1 MDLLK
6 KYKKQKLLKK
16 DDTSSSSSLSSSS
29 SSSSSSS
36 LPIYNVKDEILLS
49 IEKYSTTILVGET
62 GSGKST
68 QLPQYLMKN
77 KKTNSKC
84 IICTQ
89 PRRVAAITLAQR
101 VAYEQKV
108 DIGKEVGYSVRFED
122 KCSNDTQVKYVTD
135 GVLLREFM
143 SDHNLLTYN
152 TIILDEAHERSLQTD
167 ILMGLLRQLQE
178 KRPELRLV
186 IMSATLQV
194 DLFMNYFKNPNFVKI
209 PGRQHPV
216 DVYYVKEPEPDYIDA
231 ALLTCLQIHEE
242 EEPGGVLV
250 FLPGQE
256 DIEGLQS
263 LLEEH
268 LPSIKGK
275 INNDINENDDHD
287 ENNNKKR
294 RLQMDKASLK
304 DFEIFPLYAALSADD
319 QLKAFATTNPWIRK
333 FVLSTNIAETSVTI
347 SGIKYVVDLGFVK
360 TRLINPS
367 SGLDML
373 KILPVSQSQANQ
385 RAGRAG
391 RETAGK
397 CFRLFD
403 EKTFESLDISSL
415 PEIQRVGIGQVV
427 LQLKVLGVNSIPDFP
442 FLSPPSPI
450 ALKDAID
457 LLRSLGALNKRHEL
471 TENGR
476 KMASL
481 PLDPSFAYLLLKSQ
495 EFKCVNE
502 MLTAV
507 AVLSSDSLFLQP
519 DKEAA
524 KNAAGQAHKR
534 FAAKEG
540 DLLTV
545 INIYD
550 SWIKSNQDMNWTNR
564 NYLSFR
570 ALKHAL
576 SVRKQ
581 LSELLTKLGID
592 ITLTC
597 KPEKEPFLRC
607 LAAGLFLNVAKKTAD
622 YSIDRSVNLK
632 HKYKDIKSSGAPYKT
647 IRGGQP
653 VHIHPSSTLFHNSS
667 GGGKTLPDCV
677 VYAELLI
684 TSKQYLRTVT
694 AVDSTWLPV
703 KNSLNLGN

>member
-1 MDLLK
+1 
-6 KYKKQKLLKK
+6 
-16 DDTSSSSSLSSSS
+16 
-29 SSSSSSS
+29 
-36 LPIYNVKDEILLS
+36 
-49 IEKYSTTILVGET
+49 
-62 GSGKST
+62 
-68 QLPQYLMKN
+68 
-77 KKTNSKC
+77 
-84 IICTQ
+84 
-89 PRRVAAITLAQR
+89 
-101 VAYEQKV
+101 
-108 DIGKEVGYSVRFED
+108 
-122 KCSNDTQVKYVTD
+122 
-135 GVLLREFM
+135 
-143 SDHNLLTYN
+143 
-152 TIILDEAHERSLQTD
+152 
-167 ILMGLLRQLQE
+167 
-178 KRPELRLV
+178 
-186 IMSATLQV
+186 
-194 DLFMNYFKNPNFVKI
+194 
-209 PGRQHPV
+209 
-216 DVYYVKEPEPDYIDA
+216 
-231 ALLTCLQIHEE
+231 
-242 EEPGGVLV
+242 
-250 FLPGQE
+250 
-256 DIEGLQS
+256 
-263 LLEEH
+263 
-268 LPSIKGK
+268 
-275 INNDINENDDHD
+275 
-287 ENNNKKR
+287 
-294 RLQMDKASLK
+294 
-304 DFEIFPLYAALSADD
+304 
-319 QLKAFATTNPWIRK
+319 
-333 FVLSTNIAETSVTI
+333 
-347 SGIKYVVDLGFVK
+347 
-360 TRLINPS
+360 
-367 SGLDML
+367 ML

-403 EKTFESLDISSL
+403 ESSFESLDISSL

-450 ALKDAID
+450 ALKDAIE

-481 PLDPSFAYLLLKSQ
+481 PLDPSFAFLLLKSQ

-507 AVLSSDSLFLQP
+507 AVLSSDNLFLQP

-524 KNAAGQAHKR
+524 KMAAGQAHRR

-564 NYLSFR
+564 NFLSYR
-570 ALKHAL
+570 ALKHAM

-581 LSELLTKLGID
+581 LSELLTKIGVD

-622 YSIDRSVNLK
+622 YSLEMNSTLK
-632 HKYKDIKSSGAPYKT
+632 HKYKDMRSNGAPYKT

-694 AVDSTWLPV
+694 AIDSSWLPA